1 MSEYQKDHE
10 DVSSSD
16 TMFIIIS
23 GIPHLMEGQG
33 WQSITMLITGCFSH
47 TYIDKNSEGI
57 SN

>member
-1 MSEYQKDHE
+1 MSENQPDHE

-33 WQSITMLITGCFSH
+33 
-47 TYIDKNSEGI
+47 
-57 SN
+57 